1 MFTPSELNSR
11 ILVAWLPAYG
21 ILLIHGAI
29 TEPLGR
35 FIEVFILYPFAC
47 GAVLGVH
54 AFFWREESDEFI
66 DRTGLPYTKSL
77 AVAVIV
83 LILLPLSAVLFAM
96 VSAQLNGSYEDVSWV
111 VIVFGGLI
119 GRELGQKLRFLF

>member
-11 ILVAWLPAYG
+11 ILVAWLPAYA

-29 TEPLGR
+29 TEPLGA

-47 GAVLGVH
+47 GSVLGVH
-54 AFFWREESDEFI
+54 AFFRREESDELI
-66 DRTGLPYTKSL
+66 ERTGLPYTKSL
-77 AVAVIV
+77 AVAVVV

-96 VSAQLNGSYEDVSWV
+96 ISAQLNGSYEDVSWV

-119 GRELGQKLRFLF
+119 GREIGQKLRFLS